1 MTGVRG
7 KQSEKSN
14 VKRETKAVAY
24 FTFHILLFTLLALQ
38 PYKHRALRAPM
49 PTIFSKII
57 NREIPAQIVYED
69 EHLLAFKD
77 VHPQAPVHVLFIPKE
92 PIASAD
98 ALEDRHAELVG
109 RLVLAARR
117 YAQEIGIAESGY
129 RLVMNTNAD
138 GGQTVFHLHLH
149 LLGGRPMHWPPG

>member
-1 MTGVRG
+1 M
-7 KQSEKSN
+7 
-14 VKRETKAVAY
+14 
-24 FTFHILLFTLLALQ
+24 
-38 PYKHRALRAPM
+38 
-49 PTIFSKII
+49 TIFSKII

-77 VHPQAPVHVLFIPKE
+77 INPQAPVHVLFIPRE

-117 YAQEIGIAESGY
+117 YAREIGIAENGY

-149 LLGGRPMHWPPG
+149 LLGGRSLGWPPG

>member
-1 MTGVRG
+1 MI
-7 KQSEKSN
+7 
-14 VKRETKAVAY
+14 ETRA
-24 FTFHILLFTLLALQ
+24 LALRGSALPFSFFPVTFPQ
-38 PYKHRALRAPM
+38 PGRSARPM
-49 PTIFSKII
+49 TIFSKII

-69 EHLLAFKD
+69 DHLLAFKD

-98 ALEDRHAELVG
+98 KLEDRHAELVG

-129 RLVMNTNAD
+129 RLVMNTNGD

>member
-1 MTGVRG
+1 M
-7 KQSEKSN
+7 
-14 VKRETKAVAY
+14 
-24 FTFHILLFTLLALQ
+24 
-38 PYKHRALRAPM
+38 
-49 PTIFSKII
+49 TIFSKII

-77 VHPQAPVHVLFIPKE
+77 INAQAPVHVLFIPRE

-98 ALEDRHAELVG
+98 ALEDRHAELIG

-117 YAQEIGIAESGY
+117 YAREIGIAESGY
-129 RLVMNTNAD
+129 RLVMNTNGD

-149 LLGGRPMHWPPG
+149 LLGGRAMSWPPG